1 MVPGGCAETQA
12 LYPQPAHD
20 ISWSMKCRD
29 QDQKQM
35 DRTPDGATLEVLFS
49 RKSGQR
55 HRALSLVGVAPRPSD
70 ECLVNADP
78 HLLVERLAQ

>member
-1 MVPGGCAETQA
+1 MPGDYAETRA
-12 LYPQPAHD
+12 LYRQPAHD
-20 ISWSMKCRD
+20 ISWRMKCRD

-35 DRTPDGATLEVLFS
+35 DRTPISVTLEVLFS

-55 HRALSLVGVAPRPSD
+55 HRALGLVGVAPRPSD
-70 ECLVNADP
+70 KRFLNADP

>member
-1 MVPGGCAETQA
+1 MPGDYAETQA
-12 LYPQPAHD
+12 LYRQTAHD

-35 DRTPDGATLEVLFS
+35 DRTPISVTLEVLFS

-55 HRALSLVGVAPRPSD
+55 QRALSLVGVAPRPSD
-70 ECLVNADP
+70 ESFVNADW
-78 HLLVERLAQ
+78 HLLVDRLAQ